1 MRNKTAHTAAFSLV
15 ELMFVLAIMAILST
29 VATLALRGTAES
41 AKKQKTTMNMNT
53 IGAALNLYQ
62 VRHNAYPPSSMGTQ
76 ALINAGLL
84 DKVVKDG
91 WDREFSYTSPT
102 PAYPDGFEIMS
113 SGKDGQ
119 WNTADDIIFDPG
131 TDQ

>member
-1 MRNKTAHTAAFSLV
+1 MRNKHNHSAAFSLV

-29 VATLALRGTAES
+29 VAVLGLRGTAES
-41 AKKQKTTMNMNT
+41 AKKQKTTMNMST
-53 IGAALNLYQ
+53 IGSALSLYQ
-62 VRHNAYPPSSMGTQ
+62 VRYNVYPPTSMGIQT
-76 ALINAGLL
+76 LINEGIL
-84 DKVVKDG
+84 DKAVRDG
-91 WDREFSYTSPT
+91 WDRDFSYTSPT
-102 PAYPDGFEIMS
+102 PAYPDGFEIQS